1 MSATAPGFRRGRVK
15 RRDKV
20 ALREAVT
27 GRCRLREIVEEGV
40 RCGQFA
46 VDDPAVAAQ
55 SVFDATAR
63 FFHAPAY
70 AAEWQ
75 SPAVTAEFT
84 TVSDLL
90 LRGLRA

>member
-1 MSATAPGFRRGRVK
+1 M
-15 RRDKV
+15 
-20 ALREAVT
+20 T

-63 FFHAPAY
+63 FHDPAY

-75 SPAVTAEFT
+75 SPAITAEFT

-90 LRGLRA
+90 LHGLRA